1 MVTVCP
7 PLGWAMAVWF
17 CPLSWAVAPRTPI
30 ATAMAALPIS
40 AAPVLADTHCWL
52 ARFAFIVIHF
62 SDAGK

>member
-17 CPLSWAVAPRTPI
+17 CPLSWAVTPRTPI

-52 ARFAFIVIHF
+52 ARFAFIVIHS

>member
-1 MVTVCP
+1 
-7 PLGWAMAVWF
+7 MAVWF

-40 AAPVLADTHCWL
+40 AALVLADIDCWL
-52 ARFAFIVIHF
+52 AQFAFIVVHS